1 MRRAKPQLRA
11 TSSTRPIRRKPWLT
25 ASQSSTMN
33 TALTSRAFGRNATD
47 VQPFHALRAALAE
60 DVEKS

>member
-1 MRRAKPQLRA
+1 
-11 TSSTRPIRRKPWLT
+11 
-25 ASQSSTMN
+25 MN
-33 TALTSRAFGRNATD
+33 TALTSRAFGWNATD